1 MIQEVSHWASISKSD
16 DVTFQLCFF
25 TLPFGES
32 TLAIQSG
39 HFSFPESSKF
49 SQDIHKLI
57 RYMLTPSADERPDI
71 FQVASLAFKLRG
83 AKKCPVQNLHQL
95 SVPSFSSL
103 PSSSPSPGA
112 ALEPPKPRAA
122 LPVTPKPR

>member
-39 HFSFPESSKF
+39 HFSFPESSRF

-95 SVPSFSSL
+95 SVLLF
-103 PSSSPSPGA
+103 
-112 ALEPPKPRAA
+112 ALILA
-122 LPVTPKPR
+122 LNHHHY